1 MLRQRYELRI
11 GCTLSHAF
19 SALLDVV
26 ARGRWGAAAIVLGSV
41 QPRVGM
47 TYAQQRRSVFRRG
60 RVTECLRPVALTLT
74 ETLLDP
80 PCCVQL
86 KLHWRLEPGDAGA
99 IVLLEARFS
108 LNGAATLRRRRWR
121 NNIRGHCERMLA
133 ALERHSL
140 QVAANTMIPDEKRE
154 VHALTTPPRGYTRDD
169 GAAIAVSQGNAAP
182 MVERSGFASQKRS

>member
-1 MLRQRYELRI
+1 MLRQRYELRM

-26 ARGRWGAAAIVLGSV
+26 ARGRWGAAAIVLGTT

-80 PCCVQL
+80 PCCVEL
-86 KLHWRLEPGDAGA
+86 RLHWRLEPCDSGA

-108 LNGAATLRRRRWR
+108 LNGAASLRRRRWR
-121 NNIRGHCERMLA
+121 NNVRGHCERMLA

-140 QVAANTMIPDEKRE
+140 QVAANTLSRDEKRE
-154 VHALTTPPRGYTRDD
+154 MHASTTGTRGYTRDD
-169 GAAIAVSQGNAAP
+169 GAAIAVSQGNADP
-182 MVERSGFASQKRS
+182 NG

>member
-1 MLRQRYELRI
+1 MLRQRYELRM
-11 GCTLSHAF
+11 GCTLAHAF

-26 ARGRWGAAAIVLGSV
+26 ARGRWGSAAIVLGTI

-47 TYAQQRRSVFRRG
+47 TYAQQRRTVFRRG

-86 KLHWRLEPGDAGA
+86 RLHWRLEPGDAGA

-108 LNGAATLRRRRWR
+108 LNAAATLRRRRWR

-133 ALERHSL
+133 AIERHST
-140 QVAANTMIPDEKRE
+140 QVAANTAAMDEKRE
-154 VHALTTPPRGYTRDD
+154 MHVLTIPGRGYTRDD
-169 GAAIAVSQGNAAP
+169 GAAIAVPQGNAEP
-182 MVERSGFASQKRS
+182 NG